1 MNSRT
6 IILNFSPGS
15 NFWELNPI
23 AIVIFKDFYDRDK
36 SKNKDNSSR
45 IMWAISLYLDMNE
58 ANMYRN
64 LDSDIRRVSIA
75 SNYLGDR
82 NFVWEDYII
91 EMDLYKEL
99 VMSPLEK
106 EIYLLREAIE
116 DRRNFLSSQRF
127 STKNIGV
134 LDVAYKQTP
143 IYQQSLLNLEK
154 MLVEGTKNSVNK
166 GNNKDS
172 LLDKLL

>member
-1 MNSRT
+1 
-6 IILNFSPGS
+6 
-15 NFWELNPI
+15 
-23 AIVIFKDFYDRDK
+23 
-36 SKNKDNSSR
+36 
-45 IMWAISLYLDMNE
+45 MWAISLYLDMNE

-134 LDVAYKQTP
+134 
-143 IYQQSLLNLEK
+143 
-154 MLVEGTKNSVNK
+154 
-166 GNNKDS
+166 
-172 LLDKLL
+172 

>member
-75 SNYLGDR
+75 SNYLG
-82 NFVWEDYII
+82 
-91 EMDLYKEL
+91 
-99 VMSPLEK
+99 
-106 EIYLLREAIE
+106 
-116 DRRNFLSSQRF
+116 
-127 STKNIGV
+127 
-134 LDVAYKQTP
+134 
-143 IYQQSLLNLEK
+143 EK
-154 MLVEGTKNSVNK
+154 MV
-166 GNNKDS
+166 
-172 LLDKLL
+172 

>member
-1 MNSRT
+1 
-6 IILNFSPGS
+6 
-15 NFWELNPI
+15 
-23 AIVIFKDFYDRDK
+23 
-36 SKNKDNSSR
+36 
-45 IMWAISLYLDMNE
+45 
-58 ANMYRN
+58 
-64 LDSDIRRVSIA
+64 
-75 SNYLGDR
+75 
-82 NFVWEDYII
+82 
-91 EMDLYKEL
+91 
-99 VMSPLEK
+99 MSPLEK